1 MNGTENENHPSFD
14 DKYINQNILLFRH
27 RCNMTQSEFIKTYLR
42 DKNGKN
48 SVSAG
53 TYSNFENGK
62 GTKSAE
68 IAQMLAEALG
78 TDSKVFSMHP
88 DNFALNIDAL
98 MPEKK
103 ERFVDIMQ
111 TDVKIQKA
119 GSYTDAFVRLI
130 SDYLTDGIMCGEI
143 KPGDK
148 LPSDR
153 ELAKK
158 FNVGRSTIRE
168 ALRVISLIGL
178 IEIRVG
184 QGTFVA
190 SESSDFF
197 VTPLS
202 WTLLLGKKSIKD
214 VIDMRNILELGSAE
228 MAARLQNIDLFAEF
242 KGIMQ
247 KMEQAHK
254 NYDFKAFLD
263 LDLEFHL
270 MVAKCSGNPIIFE
283 LLRTSRK
290 LLTLLSRSGMETLE
304 QIDAIYDE
312 HCNIYES
319 ILKGDAE
326 KAAEYMRVH
335 LANSRYRYSYHL
347 NMK

>member
-1 MNGTENENHPSFD
+1 MNGTENENQPSFD

-62 GTKSAE
+62 GTKSKE
-68 IAQMLAEALG
+68 ISQMLAEALG

-190 SESSDFF
+190 S
-197 VTPLS
+197 
-202 WTLLLGKKSIKD
+202 
-214 VIDMRNILELGSAE
+214 
-228 MAARLQNIDLFAEF
+228 
-242 KGIMQ
+242 
-247 KMEQAHK
+247 
-254 NYDFKAFLD
+254 
-263 LDLEFHL
+263 
-270 MVAKCSGNPIIFE
+270 
-283 LLRTSRK
+283 
-290 LLTLLSRSGMETLE
+290 
-304 QIDAIYDE
+304 
-312 HCNIYES
+312 
-319 ILKGDAE
+319 
-326 KAAEYMRVH
+326 
-335 LANSRYRYSYHL
+335 
-347 NMK
+347 